1 MQVLAADGETVIG
14 NLYAVGN
21 DSCGVLYTDK
31 KPYVTYGGAA
41 LGWGHIPPADW
52 PAAMRCRTRLSK
64 NRFII

>member
-41 LGWGHIPPADW
+41 LGWAYTSGRLAGGYAVQN
-52 PAAMRCRTRLSK
+52 AAQ
-64 NRFII
+64 

>member
-41 LGWGHIPPADW
+41 LGWGIYLRPTG
-52 PAAMRCRTRLSK
+52 RRLCGAERGSVK
-64 NRFII
+64 IGL

>member
-31 KPYVTYGGAA
+31 KPYVTHGGAA
-41 LGWGHIPPADW
+41 LGWAYTSGRLAGGYAVQN
-52 PAAMRCRTRLSK
+52 AAQ
-64 NRFII
+64 